1 VARQLA
7 GQGLP
12 LRLLVRTPQKAP
24 DLPRAVVQV
33 CSYGD
38 QAVAEKALQGVDVL
52 FMVSASE
59 TADRRQ
65 QHRTIVDAAAA
76 AGVRQIVCTS
86 SFVGATAEAVFTL
99 VRDHAAT
106 EQHIQVSGMAFTF
119 LRDNLYQDVME
130 PFAGK
135 ERVIRGP
142 ADDGRVGM
150 VARADVARIAAAV
163 LRSPDEHAGVT
174 YTLTGPEA
182 LTLTEVAE
190 ILTAVR
196 GRRFRFH
203 DETLAEAYASRQ
215 RYGAPDWQVEAW
227 VSTYTAIAAGQL
239 DVVTDHVE
247 RVSGRRPMSLAEH
260 LAANPAH
267 F

>member
-12 LRLLVRTPQKAP
+12 LRLLVRTPGRAP
-24 DLPRAVVQV
+24 DLPGAVVQV

-38 QAVAEKALQGVDVL
+38 QAAAEKALQGVDVL

-59 TADRRQ
+59 SADRRQ
-65 QHRTIVDAAAA
+65 QHRTFVDAAAA
-76 AGVRQIVCTS
+76 AGVRQIVYT

-119 LRDNLYQDVME
+119 LRDNLYQDVIE

-142 ADDGRVGM
+142 ADNGRVGM
-150 VARADVARIAAAV
+150 VARADVARVAAAA

-196 GRRFRFH
+196 GRPFRFH
-203 DETLAEAYASRQ
+203 NETLAEAYASRQ
-215 RYGAPDWQVEAW
+215 QYGAPGWQVEAW

-260 LAANPAH
+260 LAATPSH